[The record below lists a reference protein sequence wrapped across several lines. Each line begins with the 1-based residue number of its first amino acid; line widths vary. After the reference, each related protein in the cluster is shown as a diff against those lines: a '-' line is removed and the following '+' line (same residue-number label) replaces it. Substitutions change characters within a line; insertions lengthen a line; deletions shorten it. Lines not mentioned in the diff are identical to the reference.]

1 MEQERTQKFI
11 RQRKFYL
18 TLPIL
23 ALPFITLLFWA
34 LGGGKV
40 SSADAQEQKA
50 KGFNIELPGANLK
63 DEKDLGKMDYYNQAQ
78 VDSAKKRELMK
89 NDPYYT
95 NEAPTATNNDKA
107 LPEVNGYGS
116 VAVPSPY
123 TLSTYQDPNEAKVY
137 SRLKQLDNVLNTPAT
152 VPPKEVKPN
161 SNSQGVSAGD
171 IDRLETMMR
180 NMQQGNGPDPEMQQL
195 DGMMQRILEMQHPEL
210 VQEKL
215 RQSSEQRKGQVFAVV
230 SAKQPDPLSSLAKK
244 EVPFIALQQNRVLQ
258 NGFYGLDNNSGPAES
273 QNAIEAVIHETQ
285 TVVSGATIKLR
296 LLNDIFINGILVPK
310 DNFVYGVANL
320 SGERLRI
327 QIGGIRYVNQLFP
340 VAMNVYDLDG
350 IEGINVPG
358 AITRDVAKQ
367 SADRSMQNIGF
378 TSIDPSWQV
387 QAAGAG
393 VEAAKSL
400 FSKKVKLVKVTLKAG
415 YKVLL
420 YDEKQKQ
427 SDK

>member
-1 MEQERTQKFI
+1 MEQERSQKFI
-11 RQRKFYL
+11 RQRKFFMA
-18 TLPIL
+18 LPIL

-40 SSADAQEQKA
+40 SSADAQVHTA

-63 DEKDLGKMDYYNQAQ
+63 DEKGLGKMDYYNQAQ
-78 VDSAKKRELMK
+78 TDSAKRKEQIK

-95 NEAPTATNNDKA
+95 ASSTGNEYNEPVLPVTNS
-107 LPEVNGYGS
+107 GYGN
-116 VAVPSPY
+116 VAVPAPY
-123 TLSTYQDPNEAKVY
+123 TLSTYQDPNEVKVY
-137 SRLKQLDNVLNTPAT
+137 SRLKQLDNALNAPVAA
-152 VPPKEVKPN
+152 VPKETKVN
-161 SNSQGVSAGD
+161 SSPTVNGGD
-171 IDRLETMMR
+171 IDRLETLMR
-180 NMQQGNGPDPEMQQL
+180 SMQQGNGPDPEMQQL
-195 DGMMQRILEMQHPEL
+195 DAMMERILDVQHPER

-215 RQSSEQRKGQVFAVV
+215 RQSSEQRKGQVFAVL
-230 SAKQPDPLSSLAKK
+230 SAKQADPLSSLARK
-244 EVPFIALQQNRVLQ
+244 EESLKSFSQSRTLQ
-258 NGFYGLDNNSGPAES
+258 NGFYGLDNIDLSAEA
-273 QNAIEAVIHETQ
+273 QNAIEAVVHETQ

-296 LLNDIFINGILVPK
+296 LLNDIFINGILIPK

-327 QIGGIRYVNQLFP
+327 QIGGVRYINQLFP
-340 VAMNVYDLDG
+340 VAMNVYDMDG
-350 IEGINVPG
+350 LEGVNVPG

-427 SDK
+427 ADK

>member
-1 MEQERTQKFI
+1 MEQERSQKFI
-11 RQRKFYL
+11 RQRKFFMA
-18 TLPIL
+18 LPIL

-40 SSADAQEQKA
+40 SNVDAQEQTA

-63 DEKDLGKMDYYNQAQ
+63 DEKGLGKMDYYNQAQ
-78 VDSAKKRELMK
+78 TDSAKKKDEMK

-95 NEAPTATNNDKA
+95 AGATGSEYDEHTI
-107 LPEVNGYGS
+107 PVTDNGYGS
-116 VAVPSPY
+116 VAVPAPY
-123 TLSTYQDPNEAKVY
+123 TLSSYQDPNEAKVY
-137 SRLKQLDNVLNTPAT
+137 SRLKQLDNALNAPVALAPKEKKVNNTPA
-152 VPPKEVKPN
+152 VN
-161 SNSQGVSAGD
+161 SGD

-180 NMQQGNGPDPEMQQL
+180 FMQQGNGSDPEMQQM
-195 DGMMQRILEMQHPEL
+195 DAMMERILDVQHPER

-215 RQSSEQRKGQVFAVV
+215 RQSSEQRKGQVFAVL

-244 EVPFIALQQNRVLQ
+244 EEGLNLFQQTKAIQ
-258 NGFYGLDNNSGPAES
+258 NGFYGLEQNELAAGS
-273 QNAIEAVIHETQ
+273 QNAIEAVIHENQ

-296 LLNDIFINGILVPK
+296 LLNDILINGILIPK
-310 DNFVYGVANL
+310 DNFVFGVANL

-327 QIGGIRYVNQLFP
+327 QIGGVRYLNQLFP

-350 IEGINVPG
+350 LDGINVPG

-367 SADRSMQNIGF
+367 SADRSMQNIGV
-378 TSIDPSWQV
+378 TSIDASWQV

-427 SDK
+427 VDK